1 MSPTETEA
9 PPAPPAARTAAQ
21 PEKRAPENAAKTPPE
36 EHRPEEKRDERDE
49 KPPAKPP
56 DGPSGRRRRWPWIV
70 GAVVLAVV
78 AIILLT
84 GAHQKRVQRDADAK
98 ARPRAVSVVTAV
110 VRTGDM
116 PVYLTGLGTVTALNT
131 VTVRSRVDGQLLNVA
146 YREGQNVRK
155 GDLLAEIDPRPFEVQ
170 LTQAEGQKAKDEAI
184 LRNSTLDL
192 ERYRVLAAQD
202 SIPKQ
207 QLDTQAA
214 TVAQGEAVLK
224 TDQGQVDAAR
234 LNLTYTRIT
243 APIGGRVGLRLVDTG
258 NMVHAADPNGL
269 VVLTEVQ
276 PIAVIF
282 TLPEDQLNAVRD
294 RLRQGRKLPV
304 DAFDRDLKHKLATG
318 ELATMDNQIDTTT
331 GTVKLKAIFPNADD
345 GLFPNQFVNPRLLI
359 DTLKGVVLVPNA
371 AIQRSTQS
379 TFVFVV
385 KEDQTVDARPVEV
398 RLTEGDT
405 TVVAKGLAA
414 GETVVTEGV
423 DKLQAG
429 AKVEASRPGA
439 PAPAGA
445 PAPQSKGA
453 APAARR

>member
-9 PPAPPAARTAAQ
+9 PPAPPAAKAAGPSQETALQ
-21 PEKRAPENAAKTPPE
+21 KTTKALPGKHE
-36 EHRPEEKRDERDE
+36 PEEKRDERDE
-49 KPPAKPP
+49 KPPEEPP
-56 DGPSGRRRRWPWIV
+56 GQPSGKPRRWPWIV
-70 GAVVLAVV
+70 GALVLAVV
-78 AIILLT
+78 AIILLS
-84 GAHQKRVQRDADAK
+84 GARQKRLRREADAK

-110 VRTGDM
+110 ARTGDL

-131 VTVRSRVDGQLLNVA
+131 VTVRSRVDGQLVNVA
-146 YREGQNVRK
+146 FREGQTVKR

-184 LRNSTLDL
+184 LRNAILDL
-192 ERYRVLAAQD
+192 ERYQVLAAQD

-207 QLDTQAA
+207 QLDTQRA

-243 APIGGRVGLRLVDTG
+243 APISGRVGLRLVDAG

-269 VVLTEVQ
+269 VVLTQVQ

-282 TLPEDQLNAVRD
+282 TLPEDRLNAVRD
-294 RLRQGRKLPV
+294 RLRLGRKLPV

-318 ELATMDNQIDTTT
+318 ELATVDNQIDTAT
-331 GTVKLKAIFPNADD
+331 GTVRLKAIFPNTDD
-345 GLFPNQFVNPRLLI
+345 SLFPNQFVNPRLLI
-359 DTLKGVVLVPNA
+359 DTLKGAVLVPNA

-385 KEDQTVDARPVEV
+385 KEDQTVEARPVEA
-398 RLTEGDT
+398 RLTEGGT
-405 TVVAKGLAA
+405 TAIAKGVVA

-423 DKLQAG
+423 DKLQTG
-429 AKVEASRPGA
+429 TKVETGKPGA
-439 PAPAGA
+439 PAAGA
-445 PAPQSKGA
+445 SAPPGKNATSAG
-453 APAARR
+453 RR

>member
-9 PPAPPAARTAAQ
+9 PPAPPAAKTAVQ
-21 PEKRAPENAAKTPPE
+21 PEKRTPGRAVKTPPDGHE
-36 EHRPEEKRDERDE
+36 PEEKRDEED
-49 KPPAKPP
+49 KNPPEEPP
-56 DGPSGRRRRWPWIV
+56 GRPSGKPRRWPWIV
-70 GAVVLAVV
+70 GALALAVV
-78 AIILLT
+78 AIIFLT
-84 GAHQKRVQRDADAK
+84 GAQKKRAQRAADAK

-110 VRTGDM
+110 ARTGDL

-146 YREGQNVRK
+146 FREGQSVRK
-155 GDLLAEIDPRPFEVQ
+155 GDLLAEIDARPFEVQ

-184 LRNSTLDL
+184 LRNAKLDL
-192 ERYRVLAAQD
+192 ERYQVLAAQD

-234 LNLTYTRIT
+234 LNLAYTRIT
-243 APIGGRVGLRLVDTG
+243 APINGRVGLRLVDTG

-269 VVLTEVQ
+269 VVLTQVQ

-294 RLRQGRKLPV
+294 RLRQGKKLPV
-304 DAFDRDLKHKLATG
+304 DAFDRDLKHKLGTG
-318 ELATMDNQIDTTT
+318 ELATVDNQIDTTT
-331 GTVKLKAIFPNADD
+331 GTVRLKAIFPNADD

-359 DTLKGVVLVPNA
+359 DTLKGAVLVPNA

-405 TVVAKGLAA
+405 TAIAKGLAA

-429 AKVEASRPGA
+429 AKVEVGQ
-439 PAPAGA
+439 GA
-445 PAPQSKGA
+445 PAPQGKGA
-453 APAARR
+453 ASAVRR

>member
-1 MSPTETEA
+1 MSPIETEA
-9 PPAPPAARTAAQ
+9 PPAPPEAKTAPQ
-21 PEKRAPENAAKTPPE
+21 LEKGAPEGAAKTPSK

-49 KPPAKPP
+49 KPPEKPP
-56 DGPSGRRRRWPWIV
+56 ESSGKPLRWPWIV
-70 GAVVLAVV
+70 GAVVLAII
-78 AIILLT
+78 AIIFLA
-84 GAHQKRVQRDADAK
+84 GARNKRAQREADAK
-98 ARPRAVSVVTAV
+98 ARPKAVSVVTSVA
-110 VRTGDM
+110 RTGDM

-155 GDLLAEIDPRPFEVQ
+155 GDLLAQLDSRPFEVQ
-170 LTQAEGQKAKDEAI
+170 LAQAEGQKAKDEAI
-184 LRNSTLDL
+184 LRNARLDL
-192 ERYRVLAAQD
+192 ERYRILAEQD
-202 SIPKQ
+202 AIPKQ

-214 TVAQGEAVLK
+214 AVAQGEAVLM

-234 LNLTYTRIT
+234 LNLVYTRIT
-243 APIGGRVGLRLVDTG
+243 APISGRAGLRLVDTG

-269 VVLTEVQ
+269 VVLTQVQ

-294 RLRQGRKLPV
+294 RLREGRKLPV
-304 DAFDRDLKHKLATG
+304 DAFDRDLKRKLGTG
-318 ELATMDNQIDTTT
+318 ELATVDNQIDPAT
-331 GTVKLKAIFPNADD
+331 GTVKLKAIFQNTDD

-359 DTLKGVVLVPNA
+359 DTWKGVVLVPNA

-385 KEDQTVDARPVEV
+385 KEDQTVEARPVEV

-405 TVVAKGLAA
+405 TAVAKGIAA

-423 DKLQAG
+423 DKLQTG
-429 AKVEASRPGA
+429 AKVETGKAGA
-439 PAPAGA
+439 PGPSGA
-445 PAPQSKGA
+445 PAPQTKGA
-453 APAARR
+453 ASSRKK

>member
-1 MSPTETEA
+1 MSPTETED
-9 PPAPPAARTAAQ
+9 PPALPAAKPASQLEGGAPERTA
-21 PEKRAPENAAKTPPE
+21 KLLSK
-36 EHRPEEKRDERDE
+36 EHGPEEKRGERDE
-49 KPPAKPP
+49 KPP
-56 DGPSGRRRRWPWIV
+56 DQPSGKPRRWPWIA

-78 AIILLT
+78 AIIFLT
-84 GAHQKRVQRDADAK
+84 GARQKRVQRDADAK

-110 VRTGDM
+110 ARTGDL

-131 VTVRSRVDGQLLNVA
+131 VTVRSRVDGQLLGVA

-170 LTQAEGQKAKDEAI
+170 LAQAEGQKAKDEAI
-184 LRNSTLDL
+184 LRNARLDL
-192 ERYRVLAAQD
+192 ERYQVLAAQD

-214 TVAQGEAVLK
+214 IVAQGEAVLK

-234 LNLTYTRIT
+234 LNLAYTRIT
-243 APIGGRVGLRLVDTG
+243 APISGRAGLRLVDAG

-269 VVLTEVQ
+269 VVLTQVQ
-276 PIAVIF
+276 PIAVVF
-282 TLPEDQLNAVRD
+282 TLPESQLNAVRD

-304 DAFDRDLKHKLATG
+304 DAFDRDLKRKLATG
-318 ELATMDNQIDTTT
+318 ELATVDNQIDTAT
-331 GTVKLKAIFPNADD
+331 GTVRLKAIFPNADD

-405 TVVAKGLAA
+405 TAVAKGLAA

-429 AKVEASRPGA
+429 AKVEVGQ
-439 PAPAGA
+439 GA
-445 PAPQSKGA
+445 PAPQGKGA
-453 APAARR
+453 ASAARR

>member
-1 MSPTETEA
+1 MSPIETEA
-9 PPAPPAARTAAQ
+9 PPAPPG
-21 PEKRAPENAAKTPPE
+21 AKTGAEPEGRGPELTVKTLREEHGPE
-36 EHRPEEKRDERDE
+36 ERRDERDQ
-49 KPPAKPP
+49 KPP
-56 DGPSGRRRRWPWIV
+56 DGPPGGPSRKPRRWPWVV
-70 GAVVLAVV
+70 GAVAFAVV
-78 AIILLT
+78 AIIFLT
-84 GAHQKRVQRDADAK
+84 GAREKRAQRAADAK

-110 VRTGDM
+110 ARTGDL

-131 VTVRSRVDGQLLNVA
+131 VTVRSRVDGQLLSVA

-170 LTQAEGQKAKDEAI
+170 LAQAEGQKAKDEAI
-184 LRNSTLDL
+184 LRNARLDL
-192 ERYRVLAAQD
+192 ERYQVLAAQD

-214 TVAQGEAVLK
+214 IVAQGEAVLK

-234 LNLTYTRIT
+234 LNLAYTRIT
-243 APIGGRVGLRLVDTG
+243 APISGRAGLRLVDAG

-269 VVLTEVQ
+269 VVLTQVQ

-282 TLPEDQLNAVRD
+282 TLPEGQLNAVRD

-318 ELATMDNQIDTTT
+318 ELATVDNQIDTAT
-331 GTVKLKAIFPNADD
+331 GTVKLKAVFPNADD

-385 KEDQTVDARPVEV
+385 KEDQTVDAHPVEV

-405 TVVAKGLAA
+405 TAVAKGLAA

-429 AKVEASRPGA
+429 AKVEVGKGAS
-439 PAPAGA
+439 
-445 PAPQSKGA
+445 APQGKGA
-453 APAARR
+453 VSATRR